1 MLLVI
6 APTLDFLDYVLALR
20 FGGANSELLG
30 IIIGDVSVPP
40 DVEMMLLGTLHG
52 IIVFLHHLGKLPAS
66 LPVNQE
72 ETILNKSLSNIFIT
86 NMNGDK
92 NFISSPEL

>member
-1 MLLVI
+1 MLWVI

-52 IIVFLHHLGKLPAS
+52 IIVFLHHLSKLPAS

>member
-1 MLLVI
+1 
-6 APTLDFLDYVLALR
+6 
-20 FGGANSELLG
+20 
-30 IIIGDVSVPP
+30 
-40 DVEMMLLGTLHG
+40 MMLLGTLHG
-52 IIVFLHHLGKLPAS
+52 IIVFLHHLGKFPAS

-92 NFISSPEL
+92 HFISSLVLNPLHHLGKL